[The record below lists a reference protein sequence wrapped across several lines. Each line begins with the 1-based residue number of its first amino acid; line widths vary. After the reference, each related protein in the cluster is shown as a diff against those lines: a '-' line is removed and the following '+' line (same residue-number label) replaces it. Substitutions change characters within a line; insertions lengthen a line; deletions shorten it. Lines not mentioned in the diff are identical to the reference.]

1 MDMDTPVLT
10 STLSVETR
18 FETQAVLYPTL
29 RQLVQLLPWNHQRVR
44 EYLQAEAKH
53 NPFLL
58 HRRSNHREA
67 LLEDILPN
75 WYSPVAMEPSLQEHL
90 RGQITALDLPL
101 KQREALLYLMQWVS
115 PSGYLEESSQVW
127 TAGSDWNVKE
137 LEAVVLHLQSLDPP
151 GIGARSPQECLLLQ
165 LQDRRNSLA
174 ALLVRDYLAEVAD
187 CIGNSTEAKE
197 HQQLLLKKLQ
207 LHAKRISVVESPIN
221 LPALKAAIQEIQT
234 LEPRPGRNF
243 SYYPVAIATPDLQAE
258 LNANGWQVSLTSEV
272 SQEFCLDEEAIALLA
287 QSNHKMQETLLQ
299 QARNLLSALNQW
311 QENLLKVGQFLVNR
325 QQAFLTSKDSLDLV
339 PTPQQLIAQSV
350 GLSNATISR
359 IVRDRYLLIS
369 GGQSR
374 IVPLQ
379 SFCTS
384 VGVGGRTPKQIQELI
399 IQLIQQEPSTKP
411 YSDEQLAQLLKLRFG
426 MAIARRTVVK
436 YRKLAGIE
444 SSHAR
449 KLIPNRKISVL

>member
-1 MDMDTPVLT
+1 MNTQTLT

-18 FETQAVLYPTL
+18 LETQAVLYPTL

-44 EYLQAEAKH
+44 EHLQAEAQH
-53 NPFLL
+53 NPFLR
-58 HRRSNHREA
+58 HQNSNHREA

-75 WYSPVAMEPSLQEHL
+75 WYSPVAMQPSLQEHL
-90 RGQITALDLPL
+90 RGQIAALDLPP
-101 KQREALLYLMQWVS
+101 KQREALSYLMQWVS
-115 PSGYLEESSQVW
+115 PSGYLEESPQVW
-127 TAGSDWNVKE
+127 ISGSAWNVKE
-137 LEAVVLHLQSLDPP
+137 LEVVVSHLQSLDPP

-165 LQDRRNSLA
+165 LQDRPNSLA
-174 ALLVRDYLAEVAD
+174 ALLVRDYLADVAN
-187 CIGNSTEAKE
+187 CIGNSTQGNE

-207 LHAKRISVVESPIN
+207 LYAERVSVVESPIN
-221 LPALKAAIQEIQT
+221 LTTLKAAIQEIQT

-243 SYYPVAIATPDLQAE
+243 SHHPVAIATPDLQAE
-258 LNANGWQVSLTSEV
+258 FNANGWQVSLTSEV

-339 PTPQQLIAQSV
+339 PTPQQLVAQSV

-359 IVRDRYLLIS
+359 IVRDRYLLIN
-369 GGQSR
+369 GEKSR

-379 SFCTS
+379 SFCTT
-384 VGVGGRTPKQIQELI
+384 VGIGGRTPKQIQELI
-399 IQLIQQEPSTKP
+399 IQLIQQEPPAKS
-411 YSDEQLAQLLKLRFG
+411 YSDEELAQLLKLRFG
-426 MAIARRTVVK
+426 IAIARRTVVK
-436 YRKLAGIE
+436 YRKMAGIE
-444 SSHAR
+444 SSRAR
-449 KLIPNRKISVL
+449 KLKDLKL

>member
-1 MDMDTPVLT
+1 MSIPALT

-18 FETQAVLYPTL
+18 LETQAVLYPTL

-44 EYLQAEAKH
+44 EHLQAEAKH
-53 NPFLL
+53 NPFLR
-58 HRRSNHREA
+58 HRSSNNGEA

-90 RGQITALDLPL
+90 RGQIAALDLPL
-101 KQREALLYLMQWVS
+101 KQREALLYLMQWLS
-115 PSGYLEESSQVW
+115 PSGYLEESPQVW
-127 TAGSDWNVKE
+127 AAGSGWNAKE
-137 LEAVVLHLQSLDPP
+137 LEAVVSHLQSLDPP
-151 GIGARSPQECLLLQ
+151 GIGARSLQECLRLQ
-165 LQDRRNSLA
+165 LQDRPNSLA
-174 ALLVRDYLAEVAD
+174 VLLVRDYLADVAD
-187 CIGNSTEAKE
+187 CIGNSTQAKQ
-197 HQQLLLKKLQ
+197 HQQLLLEKLR
-207 LHAKRISVVESPIN
+207 LELAERVCVIELSLN
-221 LPALKAAIQEIQT
+221 LPALLVAIQEIQT
-234 LEPRPGRNF
+234 LEPLPGRNF
-243 SYYPVAIATPDLQAE
+243 NHHPVAIAIPDLQAE

-272 SQEFCLDEEAIALLA
+272 SLEFCLDEEAIAMLV

-311 QENLLKVGQFLVNR
+311 QENLLQVGQFLVNR

-359 IVRDRYLLIS
+359 IVRERYLLIS

-384 VGVGGRTPKQIQELI
+384 VGIGGRTPIQIQQLI
-399 IQLIQQEPSTKP
+399 IQLIQQEPPTKP

-449 KLIPNRKISVL
+449 KLNKSKNR